1 MARQSLRSGPLRQ
14 PVAAARRRLF
24 RWQFLAEVWGE
35 LQKAEWPTRQE
46 GMRLTGIVIAISV
59 AVGFVLGGID
69 FLFNLLARAV
79 FWG

>member
-1 MARQSLRSGPLRQ
+1 LRQ

-46 GMRLTGIVIAISV
+46 GMRLTGIVIAISI
-59 AVGFVLGGID
+59 AVGLVLGGID
-69 FLFNLLARAV
+69 FLFSILARTA
-79 FWG
+79 FGG